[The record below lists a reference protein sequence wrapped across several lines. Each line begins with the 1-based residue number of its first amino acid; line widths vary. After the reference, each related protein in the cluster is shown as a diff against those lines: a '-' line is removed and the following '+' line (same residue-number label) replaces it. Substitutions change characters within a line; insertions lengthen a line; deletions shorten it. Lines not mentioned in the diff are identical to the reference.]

1 MPQAPTSTGLD
12 HERVVIHNGR
22 RSGLPVI
29 AAVHSTRLGPAVG
42 GTRMWAYPG
51 WQDALADALRL
62 SEAMSLKNAAAG
74 LDHGGGK
81 AVIALPPGTVLRAER
96 REAVLRDLGDL
107 VGTLAGA
114 FTVGEDVGTSA
125 QDMLIVREQTQWAGG
140 LPASNGGSGEPA
152 EPTAVGVYAAIEATA
167 RQAFGT
173 ADLSGR
179 HACIIG
185 LGQVGERL
193 ARRLAAAGVK
203 LTVSDIDTGKQAIA
217 SELGAEWTDPD
228 DAVFVAA
235 DLLIPAAL
243 GGILRPDTV
252 PRLRCAAVVG
262 AANNQLA
269 DDSVAGLLAE
279 RGILWAP
286 DFIAN
291 AGGVMFSVTVSLD
304 GKPAAD
310 ALDEVRGIGDR
321 LAWIFDR
328 AQQMSVPPL
337 SVALA
342 DARARIDAGPTP
354 AGDPTSPGYH

>member
-1 MPQAPTSTGLD
+1 MPQAPTTAGLD
-12 HERVVIHNGR
+12 HEQVVIHQGR

-42 GTRMWAYPG
+42 GTRMWTYPDWRDG
-51 WQDALADALRL
+51 LADALRL

-74 LDHGGGK
+74 LDCGGGK
-81 AVIALPPGTVLRAER
+81 AVIALPPGTVLPAER
-96 REAVLRDLGDL
+96 REAVMRDLGDL

-114 FTVGEDVGTSA
+114 LIVGEDVGTNA
-125 QDMLIVREQTQWAGG
+125 QDMLIVREQTRWAGG
-140 LPASNGGSGEPA
+140 LPASTGGSGEPA

-167 RQAFGT
+167 RQMFGT

-179 HACIIG
+179 HACVIG

-217 SELGAEWTDPD
+217 SELGADWADPD
-228 DAVFVAA
+228 DAVFVPT

-252 PRLRCAAVVG
+252 PRLRCAAIVG

-269 DDSVAGLLAE
+269 DDSVAGLLSE

-291 AGGVMFSVTVSLD
+291 AGGVMFGVAVSLA
-304 GKPAAD
+304 GKSAAS

-328 AQQMSVPPL
+328 AQQTSVPPL

-342 DARARIDAGPTP
+342 DARARIDAAP
-354 AGDPTSPGYH
+354 AR